1 MQTYKYHFTTSLHD
15 IDAAGVLF
23 FAHLYRHAHD
33 AYEAFMS
40 DIGFSLDKVIRE
52 NILLP
57 LIHSEADFLQPI
69 SHGNK
74 VCIQLQIKKI
84 GNSSFT
90 VTYRFTG
97 NSDQHLAT
105 ALTTHVYMDRADHKS
120 KKIPDALRKELA
132 KYLVAE

>member
-1 MQTYKYHFTTSLHD
+1 MQTYNYHFTTSLHD

-23 FAHLYRHAHD
+23 FAHLFRHAHD

-40 DIGFSLDKVIRE
+40 DIGFSLDKVIRQ

-69 SHGNK
+69 SHGDK
-74 VCIQLQIKKI
+74 VCIRLQIKKI

-90 VTYRFTG
+90 VIYHITG
-97 NSDQHLAT
+97 EQDQQLAT
-105 ALTTHVYMDRADHKS
+105 ALTTHVYLDRTDHKS
-120 KKIPDALRKELA
+120 KKLPDTLRNELA

>member
-1 MQTYKYHFTTSLHD
+1 MQTYNYHFTTSLHD

-40 DIGFSLDKVIRE
+40 DIDFSLDKIIRQ

-57 LIHSEADFLQPI
+57 LIHSEADFFQPI

-74 VCIQLQIKKI
+74 VCIRLQIKKI

-90 VTYRFTG
+90 VIYHFTG
-97 NSDQHLAT
+97 EQDQQLAT
-105 ALTTHVYMDRADHKS
+105 ALTTHVYLDRTDHKS
-120 KKIPDALRKELA
+120 KNIPDALRDKLA
-132 KYLVAE
+132 KYIVAE

>member
-1 MQTYKYHFTTSLHD
+1 MQTYNYHFTTSLHD

-40 DIGFSLDKVIRE
+40 DIGFSLDKVIRD

-69 SHGNK
+69 RHGDRI
-74 VCIQLQIKKI
+74 CIRLQIKKI
-84 GNSSFT
+84 GNSSFS
-90 VTYRFTG
+90 VIYHFTG
-97 NSDQHLAT
+97 NQDQQLAS
-105 ALTTHVYMDRADHKS
+105 ALTTHVYLDRTDHES
-120 KKIPDALRKELA
+120 KTLPDSLRDELS
-132 KYLVAE
+132 KYLAAE

>member
-69 SHGNK
+69 SHGDR

-90 VTYRFTG
+90 VIYHFTG
-97 NSDQHLAT
+97 SQEQQLAT
-105 ALTTHVYMDRADHKS
+105 ALTTHVYLDRTDRKS
-120 KKIPDALRKELA
+120 KNLPDALREKLS